1 MRAACWTCRS
11 RTIQCDQT
19 SFPCAKCEK
28 AGLECFDKRP
38 LRWVKGVAIRGKM
51 RGQVLGVNAK
61 ASNEYPC
68 PNTKRKQLSHPSA
81 TSLATNPTPKFAL
94 QDPCVHDL
102 DGSSR
107 FYLDYYNVRIAKL
120 FILYDSESN
129 PFRNLLTYATES
141 LTLRKSIIA
150 VAARHFANAGQ
161 SFDQVED
168 ALSPRYV
175 NANLDALHFKRQTIQ
190 ALSLSLS
197 HPEYS
202 RKDDTMATILLLIFL
217 DLLESGIDGWKY
229 HLRGAEGLL
238 NLSHALLESGAS
250 ENHSTDPSQA
260 IDETRRFVARQFA
273 LVSTMGGTLSGSTSS
288 PGSCANFE
296 ESKHQESIIRSF
308 LGCPGFL
315 LGAIRYF
322 SSQRH
327 VGTDTRNE
335 TSIHEHI
342 QDTLIMLELTI
353 NFDCLKWASDF
364 AQSTATA
371 TVEIQKLSLLSQ
383 AYKTAAVLYGNRVL
397 CALKTPTLTKTFDNE
412 VLVSQLLDV
421 IESLRGDEALFKCL
435 LWPIFI
441 AGLECQSDNEQ
452 LLVIEYLK
460 LLWDVTCCLNII
472 SASRILH
479 EYWKRKHFAGN
490 LVPQESGLLVIEEG
504 WLLI

>member
-51 RGQVLGVNAK
+51 RGRVLGVNPK

-68 PNTKRKQLSHPSA
+68 PKSKRKQLSHLSA
-81 TSLATNPTPKFAL
+81 TSLAINPTPKFAL

-102 DGSSR
+102 DWSSR

-120 FILYDSESN
+120 FILYDSENN

-150 VAARHFANAGQ
+150 VAARHFANAGR
-161 SFDQVED
+161 SFHQIED

-175 NANLDALHFKRQTIQ
+175 SANLDALHFKRQTIQ
-190 ALSLSLS
+190 ALSSSLS
-197 HPEYS
+197 HPEES
-202 RKDDTMATILLLIFL
+202 RKDETIATILLLIFL

-238 NLSHALLESGAS
+238 SLSHALLESGAG
-250 ENHSTDPSQA
+250 ENYRTGPSQA
-260 IDETRRFVARQFA
+260 TDETSRFFARQFA
-273 LVSTMGGTLSGSTSS
+273 LVSTMGGTLSSSTSS
-288 PGSCANFE
+288 SGLCANLE

-315 LGAIRYF
+315 LQAIRYF
-322 SSQRH
+322 SNQRH
-327 VGTDTRNE
+327 ARTDTRDE
-335 TSIHEHI
+335 ASIHEHC
-342 QDTLIMLELTI
+342 QDTLTMLELTN
-353 NFDCLKWASDF
+353 NFDCLNWASSF
-364 AQSTATA
+364 LQSTATP

-383 AYKTAAVLYGNRVL
+383 AYKVAAVLYANRVL

-412 VLVSQLLDV
+412 ALVSQLLDV
-421 IESLRGDEALFKCL
+421 IESLKGDEALFKCL

-441 AGLECQSDNEQ
+441 AGLECQGDNEQ
-452 LLVIEYLK
+452 TLVIDSLK

-479 EYWKRKHFAGN
+479 EYWKRKHFDGI
-490 LVPQESGLLVIEEG
+490 LVPQESDDYMIEEG